1 MLNLG
6 VFMKKLLFFSL
17 VSLLTFSSCSVVKD
31 GRDLSAFIFR
41 MNEKNESYNMTEKG
55 FLYDEEKSEFYKFFL
70 IDENEILLTF
80 KADEKGR
87 LTEMDIT
94 TSCNLSNSE
103 FLLSFVTDAIFC
115 FINNTETTETL
126 LRETDFS
133 NTIATTK
140 NETIKAKNGNV
151 ELLLDVT
158 EIGTVIT
165 VYKDIF

>member
-1 MLNLG
+1 
-6 VFMKKLLFFSL
+6 
-17 VSLLTFSSCSVVKD
+17 
-31 GRDLSAFIFR
+31 
-41 MNEKNESYNMTEKG
+41 
-55 FLYDEEKSEFYKFFL
+55 
-70 IDENEILLTF
+70 
-80 KADEKGR
+80 
-87 LTEMDIT
+87 MDIT

-133 NTIATTK
+133 NTIATPK

-165 VYKDIF
+165 VYTNV